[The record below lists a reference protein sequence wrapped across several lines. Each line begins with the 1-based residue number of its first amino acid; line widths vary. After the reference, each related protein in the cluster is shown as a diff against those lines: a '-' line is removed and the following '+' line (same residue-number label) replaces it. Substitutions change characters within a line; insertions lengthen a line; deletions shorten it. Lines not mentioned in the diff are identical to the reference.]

1 MRNGERLVTLG
12 EINGVFGVQGWV
24 KVWSATEP
32 RERILEYGPWRL
44 RMADGDWR
52 EIAVLDGRRHG
63 QTVVAC
69 LEGIEDRDQ
78 ARALNGAEI
87 AVTRSRLPP
96 PGEGEYY
103 WTDLEGLRVV
113 TLDDHDLGRVQGLL
127 RTGANDVMVV
137 AGERE
142 RLVPFVLERYV
153 REVDFEAGVIRVD
166 WDPED

>member
-12 EINGVFGVQGWV
+12 EINGVFGVGGWV
-24 KVWSATEP
+24 KVWSYTEP

-44 RMADGDWR
+44 ATADGDWR
-52 EIAVLDGRRHG
+52 DIAVLEGRRHG

-69 LEGIEDRDQ
+69 LKGIEDRDQ
-78 ARALNGAEI
+78 ARALHGAEI
-87 AVTRSRLPP
+87 AVPRDRLPP

-113 TLDDHDLGRVQGLL
+113 TLDGHELGRVKHLF

-137 AGERE
+137 SGDRE
-142 RLVPFVLERYV
+142 RLVPFVLERFV
-153 REVDFEAGVIRVD
+153 RDVDFGAGVIRVD

>member
-1 MRNGERLVTLG
+1 MAEKRLVPLG
-12 EINGVFGVQGWV
+12 WVSGVFGVQGWV
-24 KVWSATEP
+24 KVHSHTEP

-44 RMADGDWR
+44 KEDDGDWR
-52 EIAVLDGRRHG
+52 EVAVLDGRRQG
-63 QTVVAC
+63 RTVVAC
-69 LEGIEDRDQ
+69 LEGVEDRDQ

-87 AVTRSRLPP
+87 AVPRDRLPP

-103 WTDLEGLRVV
+103 WTDLEGLSVA
-113 TLDDHDLGRVQGLL
+113 TLEGRELGRVEHLF

-142 RLVPFVLERYV
+142 RLIPFVLDTFV
-153 REVDFEAGVIRVD
+153 RDVDFEAGLIRVD